1 MKNLQMPHSYASVP
15 EEELYSISG
24 GGPLGDALDLFF
36 NNLRLDD
43 IFFGGGLISFS
54 FTFVPLLLFNVVK
67 TGFNFV
73 VGAYDTLS
81 NLFHFSREEKEMV
94 EYLSDQQQRK
104 QQAQNPTNGF
114 MSGC

>member
-1 MKNLQMPHSYASVP
+1 MKKLQLPASYAALSP
-15 EEELYSISG
+15 EEQRTAFG
-24 GGPLGDALDLFF
+24 GSEFGDAVGSFF
-36 NNLRLDD
+36 DNLHFGD
-43 IFFGGGLISFS
+43 FFWEGGLLSFS

-114 MSGC
+114 LSGC

>member
-36 NNLRLDD
+36 SNLRLDD

-67 TGFNFV
+67 TGFNF
-73 VGAYDTLS
+73 
-81 NLFHFSREEKEMV
+81 EEKEMV

-114 MSGC
+114 LSGC

>member
-43 IFFGGGLISFS
+43 IFFGGG
-54 FTFVPLLLFNVVK
+54 
-67 TGFNFV
+67 
-73 VGAYDTLS
+73 
-81 NLFHFSREEKEMV
+81 
-94 EYLSDQQQRK
+94 
-104 QQAQNPTNGF
+104 
-114 MSGC
+114 

>member
-54 FTFVPLLLFNVVK
+54 FTSSAVQCGKDRLQFCGRCL
-67 TGFNFV
+67 
-73 VGAYDTLS
+73 
-81 NLFHFSREEKEMV
+81 
-94 EYLSDQQQRK
+94 
-104 QQAQNPTNGF
+104 
-114 MSGC
+114 

>member
-15 EEELYSISG
+15 EEELYSIVG

-36 NNLRLDD
+36 SNLRLHDL
-43 IFFGGGLISFS
+43 FSFS

-67 TGFNFV
+67 AGFNFV
-73 VGAYDTLS
+73 VGAYDTIS

-104 QQAQNPTNGF
+104 QQAQNQTNGF
-114 MSGC
+114 LPGC

>member
-24 GGPLGDALDLFF
+24 GGPLGDALALFF
-36 NNLRLDD
+36 SNLRLDD

-54 FTFVPLLLFNVVK
+54 FTFVPLLL
-67 TGFNFV
+67 
-73 VGAYDTLS
+73 
-81 NLFHFSREEKEMV
+81 FSREEKEMV

-114 MSGC
+114 LSGC